1 MSENL
6 NLGNRFIGSCSSHRL
21 WIMEVV
27 LLWVHNGDG
36 DDDDDDDGDGDDD
49 GCLRVVALA
58 AKITARHSCSGGAT
72 NNPRGHSTRIKDK
85 KEPRERKKTR
95 ALVRMGLWKN
105 CHCSEERGS
114 LVRH

>member
-1 MSENL
+1 M
-6 NLGNRFIGSCSSHRL
+6 GCFKI
-21 WIMEVV
+21 
-27 LLWVHNGDG
+27 LLWFHNGDG
-36 DDDDDDDGDGDDD
+36 DDDDDDDGDDD

-95 ALVRMGLWKN
+95 ALKPEGEDGIV
-105 CHCSEERGS
+105 EEFQ
-114 LVRH
+114 LQ

>member
-1 MSENL
+1 M
-6 NLGNRFIGSCSSHRL
+6 FQ
-21 WIMEVV
+21 VV
-27 LLWVHNGDG
+27 L
-36 DDDDDDDGDGDDD
+36 DDDDDGGEDDDGDGDGDGDDD

-85 KEPRERKKTR
+85 KERERKKTR